1 MSNWLPTIYTKPLSE
16 DFPSDGDKLAEL
28 VRHAWKTPDNPDGIE
43 LDDWQKWLLHAVL
56 ERYPE
61 GHERAGKL
69 RFRQVV
75 ISVGRQNGKS
85 LVSACLS
92 VWGMLMHYPTGSNI
106 ISLASSLDQA
116 RIIYDRVLHVVQG
129 NPYLAKRFKKASET
143 RGIVTADGS
152 GRYNV
157 KPAKESALQGIPM
170 TLCLFDELHLA
181 NKGMWTAAEKG
192 TMSFGE
198 AMIIGIT
205 TAGDESSEQLKTL
218 YEIGK
223 QAAEGDPSLE
233 HFGFFLWE
241 APKSLAVD
249 DPEAIK
255 AANPAVACGRIPV
268 ERVLTSYKQTLE
280 SEWRRY
286 TLNQFVLG
294 SEESWIPG
302 EIFRKAGTRA
312 NPDQFG
318 GVFAVDITEK
328 NQHATIAYAN
338 DAGEEIHTELVQT
351 YVNPSENQLLTRLT
365 QLYNQYRP
373 RAIVLDG
380 SSMPGLAKKL
390 KMSGLPVWQL
400 WVKEIAAATA
410 TSYQLFATGKG
421 KHNNDPLVIAQS
433 PKAIGTYSGDKWFIS
448 KAKSLGDIDAV
459 RATIFA
465 LYVATQAEKSGIG
478 VF

>member
-43 LDDWQKWLLHAVL
+43 LDDWQKWLLRAIL
-56 ERYPE
+56 ERYPD

-69 RFRQVV
+69 RYRQVV

-92 VWGMLMHYPTGSNI
+92 IWGMLMHYPTGSNI

-129 NPYLAKRFKKASET
+129 NPFLSKRFRKASET

-157 KPAKESALQGIPM
+157 KPAKEEALQGIPM
-170 TLCLFDELHLA
+170 TLCLFDELHIA
-181 NKGMWTAAEKG
+181 NKGMWGAAEKG

-218 YEIGK
+218 YRIGQ

-241 APKSLAVD
+241 APRTLALD

-255 AANPAVACGRIPV
+255 AANPAVANGRIPV
-268 ERVLTSYKQTLE
+268 DRVLSSFKQSTE
-280 SEWRRY
+280 NEWRRY
-286 TLNQFVLG
+286 TLNQFVATA
-294 SEESWIPG
+294 EDSWIPSDV
-302 EIFRKAGTRA
+302 FRRAGTQT

-318 GVFAVDITEK
+318 GVFAVDITDKFE
-328 NQHATIAYAN
+328 HGTIAFAN
-338 DAGEEIHTELVQT
+338 DSGEEIHTELVQT
-351 YVNPSENQLLTRLT
+351 FVQPSENQLLNRLT
-365 QLYNQYRP
+365 QLYNAYRP
-373 RAIVLDG
+373 RAIALDG
-380 SSMPGLAKKL
+380 RTMPGLAKKL

-400 WVKEIAAATA
+400 WNKEVAASTATA
-410 TSYQLFATGKG
+410 YQLFSTGIG

-433 PKAIGTYSGDKWFIS
+433 AKAIGAYSGEQWFLS
-448 KAKSLGDIDAV
+448 KTRSLGDIDAV